1 MNFKFAD
8 DKHEYKYTSADSQ
21 LLMTFNNKEIVV
33 ETWDVEY
40 IKDPFKVF
48 ENLNDQLQSDFDNQ
62 VETSVSWII
71 YNNQGIVEENSGF
84 NGFNGGS
91 KLSKANN
98 SREKE

>member
-1 MNFKFAD
+1 MLNILKIR
-8 DKHEYKYTSADSQ
+8 S
-21 LLMTFNNKEIVV
+21 
-33 ETWDVEY
+33 
-40 IKDPFKVF
+40 KVF

-71 YNNQGIVEENSGF
+71 YNKQGIVEENSGF

-98 SREKE
+98 SREKNKKIIDKYEPLLLTEELDKLYILRANFIT